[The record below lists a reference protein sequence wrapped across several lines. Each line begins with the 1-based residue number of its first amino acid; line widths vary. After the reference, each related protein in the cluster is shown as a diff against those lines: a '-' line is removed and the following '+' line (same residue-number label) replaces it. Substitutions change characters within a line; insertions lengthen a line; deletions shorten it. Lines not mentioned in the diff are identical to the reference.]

1 MMMSLGGAN
10 DSEQRSNL
18 LVVDDLNLEFKT
30 SRGILKALNGISFDV
45 KRGEV
50 FGIVGESGCGKT
62 VTGLSVLRLLPRS
75 ATITNGTVSFDNTN
89 LLNLS
94 QPEMNQVRGGRIA
107 MIFQDP
113 SSSLNPVFTI
123 GSQMKRVVRQHTDS
137 NAKQAEERTRET
149 LTAVGLPD
157 VKRVMDSY
165 PHQLSGGQQQR
176 VMIAMALS
184 CHPQLLIAD
193 EPTTA
198 LDVTIQAQI
207 LKLLRDLQKQFDI
220 SVILITHNL
229 GVVAQTCDR
238 LAVLYAGRVAEI
250 GTTRDIF
257 NNPQHPYTRGLMNA
271 IPKPGSRG
279 KAMAAIP
286 GTVPSDPGALKG
298 CPFAERCEFVF
309 ERCTQEAPSLLDV
322 NDGHQVSC
330 FLINSAG

>member
-1 MMMSLGGAN
+1 MSVLLRAERG
-10 DSEQRSNL
+10 NL
-18 LVVDDLNLEFKT
+18 LNVKDLSLEFKT
-30 SRGILKALNGISFDV
+30 SRGILKALNNISFDV
-45 KRGEV
+45 QRGEV

-62 VTGLSVLRLLPRS
+62 VTGLSVLKLLPRS
-75 ATITNGTVSFDNTN
+75 ATITNGTISFDDIN
-89 LLNLS
+89 LLDLS
-94 QPEMNQVRGGRIA
+94 RSEMDHVRGGKIA

-123 GSQMKRVVRQHTDS
+123 GTQMKRVIREHTDLS
-137 NAKQAEERTRET
+137 ASAAITRASET
-149 LTAVGLPD
+149 LEAVGLPD
-157 VKRVMDSY
+157 VKRVMKSY

-184 CHPQLLIAD
+184 CRPQLLIAD

-207 LKLLRDLQKQFDI
+207 LKLLSDLQKQFDI

-238 LAVLYAGRVAEI
+238 LAVFYAGRVAET
-250 GTTRDIF
+250 GKTKDIF
-257 NNPQHPYTRGLMNA
+257 ENPQHPYTRGLMNA

-279 KAMAAIP
+279 KKMEAIP
-286 GTVPSDPGALKG
+286 GTVPSNPGAVKG

-309 ERCTQEAPSLLDV
+309 DRCTTENPTLFKVSE
-322 NDGHQVSC
+322 GHQSAC
-330 FLINSAG
+330 FLVNR